1 MIQVL
6 AEHLDVK
13 QRKNSSNVIDWFK
26 TIDKK
31 GIYLQKCK
39 KKMYIPKVYP
49 SILENK

>member
-6 AEHLDVK
+6 GEHLDVN
-13 QRKNSSNVIDWFK
+13 QRKNSSTVIDWFK

-31 GIYLQKCK
+31 GIYLQKCD
-39 KKMYIPKVYP
+39 IPKVYP